1 MPGFGKLSYNTE
13 SKLLVKKK
21 VCSDVRIGEKGAHA
35 IIMTPTV
42 KE

>member
-1 MPGFGKLSYNTE
+1 MPEFGKLSHNTE

-21 VCSDVRIGEKGAHA
+21 RCSDVRIGEKGAHA
-35 IIMTPTV
+35 IMSPTV